1 MAKQDLAKLVEALA
15 AEVVMA
21 DPEDL
26 QSVKRVIELLRK
38 IDTEV
43 KDDLARVFKPAV
55 AKSID
60 LAEEMI
66 IMEPAAAAESMKAI
80 TQAVK
85 AFQAGLADGP
95 QAVAA
100 QLPPQMA
107 GAKEPTGTE
116 KLKAAIVDDKILS
129 DFLSSQATS
138 LQELEEQ
145 ILASE
150 KEHYTGK
157 SYSELKRRLHTLK
170 GEAGMLGLND
180 IQQVCHETE
189 SYLENGPVESKTDN
203 LLLVK
208 DWLSQSFAFLA
219 SEGQPAAPM
228 GDILNILRG
237 STTTAAAAKAAS
249 VEKTAP
255 APVTEAPVAVEAE
268 AEPAAVEPAAPPAE
282 EQPTAETP
290 AEPTGRMLNIPS
302 GDESLVVD
310 FIQEANSHLD
320 NADVQLLTLESN
332 PEEKESLNSVFRSF
346 HTIKGVAGFLDLIEI
361 KELAH
366 VSEDLLDRARK
377 GNILLTGTVMDAV
390 FESVDTLRSLVRDV
404 EGALS
409 SGDPLPNNPS
419 LATLIEVLRNIL
431 AGRQTVPSASR
442 QIKAEPNKRLGEILI
457 DSGVVQADTLN
468 RVLAEKDGATPLG
481 EVLVKKAG
489 VPAMEV
495 AHALRAQNEARKSGE
510 SQPATVQVKETVKID
525 TERLDKLLD
534 AIGELV
540 IAESMVTQNQELLRD
555 ASPEVARN
563 MNHLSKI
570 TRVVQELGMTMRMV
584 PIRPTFQKMARLV
597 RDLAKKSGKEV
608 EFVTVG
614 EETELDRSVVERIGD
629 PLIHIIRNSVDHGLE
644 DNAED
649 RRKRSKP
656 DVGRVELRA
665 FHRGGSI
672 YIEVQDDGK
681 GLDREAIIAKAVER
695 GVIQEGAD
703 MAERDVFNLIFMPGF
718 STAKKVT
725 DVSGRGVGM
734 DVVKKNIEA
743 LRGSVELSSEKG
755 RGTTV
760 SMRLPL
766 TLAIID
772 GLIIIVGGERY
783 IVPTLSVVESLRP
796 RPDDIHTV
804 SGRGELLNLRGE
816 LIPLFRVGRLFRIK
830 DAIEEPTQA
839 LSMIVE
845 DQGRRV
851 ALVVDSLIG
860 QQQVV
865 IKNLGHALGRVK
877 GISGGAVM
885 SDGSVGLILDVSE
898 MMRIAMTRQESGLQA
913 VGV

>member
-1 MAKQDLAKLVEALA
+1 MAKQDLEKLVEALA

-26 QSVKRVIELLRK
+26 QSVKRVIELLK
-38 IDTEV
+38 EIETAV
-43 KDDLARVFKPAV
+43 KADLAKVFKPAI
-55 AKSID
+55 AKSVS

-66 IMEPAAAAESMKAI
+66 VMEPDAAARAMKVI
-80 TQAVK
+80 SQVVR
-85 AFQAGLADGP
+85 AFQAGLSEGA
-95 QAVAA
+95 QAVAGL
-100 QLPPQMA
+100 LPQEMTTADKDGDGPKIMTVA
-107 GAKEPTGTE
+107 
-116 KLKAAIVDDKILS
+116 DDKIMA
-129 DFLSSQATS
+129 DFLSSQVS
-138 LQELEEQ
+138 SMQDVEGL
-145 ILASE
+145 ILAAE
-150 KEHYTGK
+150 KESFSGK
-157 SYSELKRRLHTLK
+157 HSSELKRRLHTLK

-180 IQQVCHETE
+180 IQQVCHDTE
-189 SYLENGPVESKTDN
+189 SYLENGVFEGKTDN
-203 LLLVK
+203 LLIVK
-208 DWLSQSFAFLA
+208 DWLAQSFEFL
-219 SEGQPAAPM
+219 SGDGPQPAPL
-228 GDILNILRG
+228 GEILQNINAG
-237 STTTAAAAKAAS
+237 IADT
-249 VEKTAP
+249 
-255 APVTEAPVAVEAE
+255 APVTAEQAVDQTQASAEPVAVEAVSAGDPVLE
-268 AEPAAVEPAAPPAE
+268 AEVPAAE
-282 EQPTAETP
+282 EESA
-290 AEPTGRMLNIPS
+290 GRMLNIPS

-320 NADVQLLTLESN
+320 NADVQLLTLEGN
-332 PEEKESLNSVFRSF
+332 PEEKESLNAVFRSF
-346 HTIKGVAGFLDLIEI
+346 HTIKGVAGFLDLVEI

-404 EGALS
+404 EVALS
-409 SGDPLPNNPS
+409 SGEPLPANPS
-419 LATLIEVLRNIL
+419 LPRLISLLRDIL
-431 AGRQTVPSASR
+431 AGRQVQAAFSR
-442 QIKAEPNKRLGEILI
+442 QIKAEPNKRLGEILV

-468 RVLAEKDGATPLG
+468 RALAEKDGDMPLG
-481 EVLVKKAG
+481 EALVKKAG

-495 AHALRAQNEARKSGE
+495 AHALRAQNEARKSSETAAAG
-510 SQPATVQVKETVKID
+510 VQVKETVKID

-555 ASPEVARN
+555 VSPEVARN

-608 EFVTVG
+608 EFVTTG

-644 DNAED
+644 DNVED
-649 RRKRSKP
+649 RRKRGKP
-656 DVGRVELRA
+656 DIGRVEIRA

-681 GLDREAIIAKAVER
+681 GLDRDAIIAKALER
-695 GVIQEGAD
+695 GVITD
-703 MAERDVFNLIFMPGF
+703 SSSMSEREVFNLIFMPGF

-755 RGTTV
+755 RGTVV

-772 GLIIIVGGERY
+772 GLIIVAGHERY

-796 RPDDIHTV
+796 RPEDIHTV

-816 LIPLFRVGRLFRIK
+816 LIPLFRISRLFHIM
-830 DAIEEPTQA
+830 DTIEDPTEA

-845 DQGRRV
+845 DQGKRV
-851 ALVVDSLIG
+851 ALVVDFLIG

-865 IKNLGHALGRVK
+865 IKNLGHALGRVR
-877 GISGGAVM
+877 GVSGGAVM
-885 SDGSVGLILDVSE
+885 SDGTVGLILDVSE
-898 MMRIAMTRQESGLQA
+898 VMRIAMTRQEKNLQA
-913 VGV
+913 ATV

>member
-26 QSVKRVIELLRK
+26 QSVKRVIELLKK

-55 AKSID
+55 AKSVD

-80 TQAVK
+80 SQAVK
-85 AFQAGLADGP
+85 AFQAGLTEGP
-95 QAVAA
+95 QAVAPL
-100 QLPPQMA
+100 LPPQMS
-107 GAKEPTGTE
+107 GAKEPTGAE
-116 KLKAAIVDDKILS
+116 KLQSAIVDDKILS

-150 KEHYTGK
+150 KEQFSGK
-157 SYSELKRRLHTLK
+157 SSSELKRRLHTLK

-189 SYLENGPVESKTDN
+189 SYLENGPADNKTDN

-208 DWLSQSFAFLA
+208 DWLAQSFTFL
-219 SEGQPAAPM
+219 SGEGQSAAPM

-237 STTTAAAAKAAS
+237 SGSAAAETKAAPL
-249 VEKTAP
+249 EKAGEAPEAEAAP
-255 APVTEAPVAVEAE
+255 APVE
-268 AEPAAVEPAAPPAE
+268 EPAQPA
-282 EQPTAETP
+282 
-290 AEPTGRMLNIPS
+290 GRMLNIPS

-409 SGDPLPNNPS
+409 TGDPLQSNPS
-419 LATLIEVLRNIL
+419 LATLIETLRDIL
-431 AGRQTVPSASR
+431 AGRQTLPAAGR

-468 RVLAEKDGATPLG
+468 RVLAERDGKTPLG
-481 EVLVKKAG
+481 EVLVKKVG

-495 AHALRAQNEARKSGE
+495 AHALRAQNEARKTGDP
-510 SQPATVQVKETVKID
+510 QQAAVQVKETVKID

-540 IAESMVTQNQELLRD
+540 IAESMVTQNQELLQD

-649 RRKRSKP
+649 RRKRGKP
-656 DVGRVELRA
+656 DVGHVELRA

-695 GVIQEGAD
+695 GVIPEGAD
-703 MAERDVFNLIFMPGF
+703 MPERDVFNLIFMPGF

-743 LRGSVELSSEKG
+743 LRGSVELSSEQG
-755 RGTTV
+755 CGTTV

-796 RPDDIHTV
+796 RPEDIHTV

-816 LIPLFRVGRLFRIK
+816 LIPLFRVGRLFNIEA
-830 DAIEEPTQA
+830 AIEDPTQA

-885 SDGSVGLILDVSE
+885 SDGTVGLILDVSE
-898 MMRIAMTRQESGLQA
+898 VMRIAMTSQEKSLQV

>member
-1 MAKQDLAKLVEALA
+1 MAKQDLEKLVEALA

-26 QSVKRVIELLRK
+26 QSVKRVIELLK
-38 IDTEV
+38 EIDTVV
-43 KDDLARVFKPAV
+43 KGDLANVFKPAV
-55 AKSID
+55 AKSVG

-66 IMEPAAAAESMKAI
+66 VMEPDAAASAMRSI
-80 TQAVK
+80 SQTVR
-85 AFQAGLADGP
+85 AFQAGLSE
-95 QAVAA
+95 
-100 QLPPQMA
+100 
-107 GAKEPTGTE
+107 GAKAAAGLLPQETVTAE
-116 KLKAAIVDDKILS
+116 KGSDAKYLMSVTDDKIMS
-129 DFLSSQATS
+129 DFLSAQVTS
-138 LQELEEQ
+138 IQDVEEL
-145 ILASE
+145 ILNAE
-150 KEHYTGK
+150 KEQFTGK
-157 SYSELKRRLHTLK
+157 SSSELKRRLHTLK

-180 IQQVCHETE
+180 IQQVCHDTE
-189 SYLENGPVESKTDN
+189 SYLEHGSIEGKTDT
-203 LLLVK
+203 LLMVK
-208 DWLSQSFAFLA
+208 DWLAQSFEFL
-219 SEGQPAAPM
+219 S
-228 GDILNILRG
+228 GDGTR
-237 STTTAAAAKAAS
+237 
-249 VEKTAP
+249 P
-255 APVTEAPVAVEAE
+255 APLVEILQKLNNTVVEEVQKEVKPEEPQQQMPVEPVVAEPEVVEQPVSEAETEAPAE
-268 AEPAAVEPAAPPAE
+268 TEEPA
-282 EQPTAETP
+282 
-290 AEPTGRMLNIPS
+290 GRMLNIPS

-320 NADVQLLTLESN
+320 NADVQLLTIEGN
-332 PEEKESLNSVFRSF
+332 PEEKEALNAVFRSF
-346 HTIKGVAGFLDLIEI
+346 HTIKGVAGFLDLVEI

-404 EGALS
+404 EHALS
-409 SGDPLPNNPS
+409 SGELLPANSS
-419 LATLIEVLRNIL
+419 LSKLIGSLRDIL
-431 AGRQTVPSASR
+431 AGRQVQAAFSR
-442 QIKAEPNKRLGEILI
+442 QIKAEPNKRLGEILV
-457 DSGVVQADTLN
+457 DSGVVQADTLS
-468 RVLAEKDGATPLG
+468 RALAEKDGDMPLG
-481 EVLVKKAG
+481 EALVKNAG

-495 AHALRAQNEARKSGE
+495 AHALRAQNEARKSSE
-510 SQPATVQVKETVKID
+510 PAAAGVQVKETVKID

-555 ASPEVARN
+555 VSPEVARN

-644 DNAED
+644 DNTED
-649 RRKRSKP
+649 RRKRGKP
-656 DVGRVELRA
+656 DIGRVEIRA

-681 GLDREAIIAKAVER
+681 GLDREAIIAKALER
-695 GVIQEGAD
+695 GVITDSSA
-703 MAERDVFNLIFMPGF
+703 MSERDVFNLIFMPGF

-743 LRGSVELSSEKG
+743 LRGSVELTSEKG
-755 RGTTV
+755 RGTVV

-772 GLIIIVGGERY
+772 GLIIVVGHERY

-816 LIPLFRVGRLFRIK
+816 LIPLFRISRLFHIM

-845 DQGRRV
+845 DQGKRV

-865 IKNLGHALGRVK
+865 IKNLGHALGRVR
-877 GISGGAVM
+877 GVSGGAVM
-885 SDGSVGLILDVSE
+885 SDGTVGLILDVSE
-898 MMRIAMTRQESGLQA
+898 VMRIAMTRQEKSLQTA
-913 VGV
+913 TV